1 LPPHQGRIGI
11 YGIVLK
17 RMSSSPTSCACKTIL
32 CSRMYQKYHRKFDGE
47 NETLNVEFITNSI
60 QVTIMSISIHD
71 HKTIPFLG
79 LLLYDIFLLSK
90 TNSLNLVVNILREFY
105 CSTTQVCDNEINI
118 FLSTVQ
124 NRIHKIKYEITI
136 LTF

>member
-1 LPPHQGRIGI
+1 
-11 YGIVLK
+11 
-17 RMSSSPTSCACKTIL
+17 
-32 CSRMYQKYHRKFDGE
+32 MYQKYHRKFDGE